1 MAHIHVSWLDPHK
14 IRKVTLVGSEK
25 MVVFDD
31 MEASEKIRV
40 YDKGAAITGG
50 IDNYAESIAL
60 RLGDIVIPKLPSV
73 EPLRLECQHF
83 VDCIREDRTPLS
95 DGLDGIRV
103 GRVLEAGDES
113 LRRGGELVRLP

>member
-1 MAHIHVSWLDPHK
+1 
-14 IRKVTLVGSEK
+14 

-31 MEASEKIRV
+31 MATSEKIRI
-40 YDKGAAITGG
+40 YDKGTVILSDIDDYAA
-50 IDNYAESIAL
+50 SIAL
-60 RLGDIVIPKLPSV
+60 RLGDILIPKLPAT

-103 GRVLEAGDES
+103 GKVLEAGDES
-113 LRRGGELVRLP
+113 LKRGGELIHLT